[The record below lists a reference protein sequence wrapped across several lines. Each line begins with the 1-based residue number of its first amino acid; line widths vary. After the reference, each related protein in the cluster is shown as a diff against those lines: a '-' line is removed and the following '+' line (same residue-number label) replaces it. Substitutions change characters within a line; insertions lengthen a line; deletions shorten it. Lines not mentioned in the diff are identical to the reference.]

1 MLILLIVP
9 FLSTPVAEKLSAG
22 TSSVTSYWSGEG
34 ELRNASDG
42 ALRSYG
48 RKDNFRGE
56 SILSPLRE
64 GTVERGRGAREKGR
78 REGRRLRV

>member
-9 FLSTPVAEKLSAG
+9 FLSAPVAEKLSAG
-22 TSSVTSYWSGEG
+22 TSSVTNYWSGEG
-34 ELRNASDG
+34 DLRNASDG

-56 SILSPLRE
+56 CILCR
-64 GTVERGRGAREKGR
+64 VRGREAKGERER
-78 REGRRLRV
+78 RMVGGGG